1 MALPMPLFDYS
12 LWILFSLF
20 VGIALA
26 LDLGLLTKFTS
37 IIKTR
42 RKYSDILD
50 NKSKQKEYQDK
61 DFDPKIMNTEKQP
74 LYSDQS
80 PQDVI
85 SGSAGDT
92 DTKKYDDQD
101 DTRKSTTFKHALHW
115 TIVWISLAI
124 VFAGIIYVM
133 QGYENALLFLTGYA
147 IEKSLSM
154 DNMFVFLIIFSS
166 LGIPYAFQ
174 HKVLMVGIISAIG
187 MRIVLILA
195 GISLLET
202 FHWMVYIFGGLLLF
216 TAIRMIVEKKE
227 KKIEI
232 EKNIAVR
239 ILKKFLPIT
248 PELHGNK
255 FMIRKKSDLDK
266 ITTYATPMLV
276 ALIIVEAT
284 DLVFALDSIPAILAI
299 TTDTFIVITSN
310 LFAILGLR
318 SLYFLLAGMM
328 DKFYYLK
335 PGLAAILAFVGI
347 KIIISDYFKI
357 PLPISISIIFGI
369 LAVVVI
375 LSTLR
380 SRNIKREQ
388 KIS

>member
-1 MALPMPLFDYS
+1 MVLPIPLFEYT

-26 LDLGLLTKFTS
+26 LDLGLLTKITS
-37 IIKTR
+37 MIR
-42 RKYSDILD
+42 FG
-50 NKSKQKEYQDK
+50 SKQQSEIIHKENKEEQKKVNKHKAVDSNLTNLEEAHVSHKVSQDITTKDSSKTKDDYQD
-61 DFDPKIMNTEKQP
+61 ESQ
-74 LYSDQS
+74 
-80 PQDVI
+80 
-85 SGSAGDT
+85 
-92 DTKKYDDQD
+92 
-101 DTRKSTTFKHALHW
+101 KSNTFKHALHW

-124 VFAGIIYVM
+124 VFAGIIYFM

-174 HKVLMVGIISAIG
+174 HRVLMVGIISAIG

-202 FHWMVYIFGGLLLF
+202 FHWMVYVFGGLLLF
-216 TAIRMIVEKKE
+216 TAIRMLVEKKE

-248 PELHGNK
+248 TDLHENK
-255 FMIRKKSDLDK
+255 FLIKKTHLDK
-266 ITTYATPMLV
+266 VTTFATPMLV
-276 ALIIVEAT
+276 ALIIIEAT

-375 LSTLR
+375 LSMLR
-380 SRNIKREQ
+380 SKNIEKEQ
-388 KIS
+388 NIE